1 MADGYEGVQLG
12 RTNVGYGAAVG
23 NVVMPKVAH
32 QRPATE
38 MEQLSG
44 NLADT
49 ARRLT
54 GLADKLQAR
63 IDGFLLQG
71 QTASAAD
78 PAPEPQP
85 GSLSAI
91 RFYHKR
97 IDEQAERIDTQL
109 MTLAGIL

>member
-1 MADGYEGVQLG
+1 MADVITGVQMG
-12 RTNVGYGAAVG
+12 RANVGYGAAAD
-23 NVVMPKVAH
+23 NIVMPKSP

-63 IDGFLLQG
+63 IDGFLMQG
-71 QTASAAD
+71 QAIGGVE

-85 GSLSAI
+85 GSLGAI